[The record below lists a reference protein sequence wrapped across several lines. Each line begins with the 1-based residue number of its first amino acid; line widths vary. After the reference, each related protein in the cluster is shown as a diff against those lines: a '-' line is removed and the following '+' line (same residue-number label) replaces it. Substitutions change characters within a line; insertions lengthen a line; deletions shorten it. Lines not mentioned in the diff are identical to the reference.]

1 MTKPDKIKQQKT
13 NNLNKIDLKLK
24 DLDSYNTER
33 LLTAV
38 NSNNNLMINKSDFI
52 ENNNLTEKNEN
63 IIANIQNDG
72 IKYGK

>member
-38 NSNNNLMINKSDFI
+38 NSNNSLMINKSDFI

>member
-38 NSNNNLMINKSDFI
+38 NSNNSLMINKSDFI
-52 ENNNLTEKNEN
+52 ENNNLIEKNEN
-63 IIANIQNDG
+63 ISANIQNDG